1 MYCLAVD
8 PMETVVVSSGID
20 SSIVQFN
27 YIAARENSDWRDWVG
42 SFVHNHHT
50 HDVRA
55 VQIIDNAVITG
66 GRAEK

>member
-8 PMETVVVSSGID
+8 ETETMVASSGID

-27 YIAARENSDWRDWVG
+27 YIAARENSDWRDWVA
-42 SFVHNHHT
+42 SFIHNQHT

-55 VQIIDNAVITG
+55 IQIIDNTVVTG
-66 GRAEK
+66 GK